1 MCGGFG
7 VDPDGGP
14 CSSRGPRR
22 SDTSL
27 CVERPG
33 NSAESC
39 VGIRYPPA
47 RLARIPAVSA
57 VVCNYNGESYLAGCL
72 ESVLAQGA
80 DEVIVVDDASTDGS
94 VALVQARFPGVRVI
108 QLERNAGPCVARN
121 AGMRAARHRW
131 VLAVD
136 NDAVLAPDVLARL
149 RAALETR
156 PEACLAQ
163 TRSVL
168 FDEPGRV
175 HYDGG
180 GFHYLGLIALRNW
193 YAPLSEAQGTGVIP
207 ADALV
212 AICALLDREVVLGLG
227 GYDEELFYLAEDLD
241 LSLRLK
247 LAGEQLVSVEDA
259 LVRHRGGTA
268 GLSFRGGG
276 YPRRRVYL
284 HARNRRRILLKCY
297 RVRTLLLILPA
308 FALYE
313 LVWLVFALH
322 KRELGALVAGRLAF
336 LRGLRSTLRARRAVQ
351 ARRVRRDRELLVGGP
366 LSLSPS
372 LVAGGGAR
380 GAARLLDRLFRA
392 WWRCV
397 RPLCG

>member
-1 MCGGFG
+1 ML
-7 VDPDGGP
+7 P
-14 CSSRGPRR
+14 
-22 SDTSL
+22 
-27 CVERPG
+27 
-33 NSAESC
+33 
-39 VGIRYPPA
+39 

-94 VALVQARFPGVRVI
+94 VALVRERFPGVALIR
-108 QLERNAGPCVARN
+108 LEENGGPCAARN
-121 AGMRAARHRW
+121 AGMRAAKHRW

-136 NDAVLAPDVLARL
+136 NDAVLAPDVLAKL
-149 RAALETR
+149 RAALEAR

-180 GFHYLGLIALRNW
+180 AFHYLGLIALRNA
-193 YAPLSEAQGTGVIP
+193 YTPLAEAEGYGVIE

-212 AICALLDREVVLGLG
+212 AICALLDRDVVLGLG

-247 LAGEQLVSVEDA
+247 LAGEHLLSVEDA

-276 YPRRRVYL
+276 YPRRRVFL
-284 HARNRRRILLKCY
+284 HARNRRRILVKCY
-297 RVRTLLLILPA
+297 RARTLLLILPA

-313 LVWLVFALH
+313 LVWCLFAL
-322 KRELGALVAGRLAF
+322 KQGELGALVSGRIAF
-336 LRGLRSTLRARRAVQ
+336 LPALASALRARAATQPSRRRA
-351 ARRVRRDRELLVGGP
+351 DRELLAGGP
-366 LSLSPS
+366 LVLSPS
-372 LVAGGGAR
+372 LVAGGAAR
-380 GAARLLDRLFRA
+380 GAARLLDRCLRA
-392 WWRCV
+392 WWWCV

>member
-1 MCGGFG
+1 M
-7 VDPDGGP
+7 
-14 CSSRGPRR
+14 
-22 SDTSL
+22 
-27 CVERPG
+27 
-33 NSAESC
+33 
-39 VGIRYPPA
+39 
-47 RLARIPAVSA
+47 ARISAVSA

-72 ESVLAQGA
+72 ESVLAQGV
-80 DEVIVVDDASTDGS
+80 DEVLVVDDASSDGS
-94 VALVQARFPGVRVI
+94 VALVRARFPRVQVI
-108 QLERNAGPCVARN
+108 RLEKNSGPCAARN
-121 AGMRAARHRW
+121 AGMRAARNRW

-136 NDAVLAPDVLARL
+136 NDAVLEPDVLAKL
-149 RAALETR
+149 RSSLETR
-156 PEACLAQ
+156 PEVCLAQ
-163 TRSVL
+163 PRSVL
-168 FDEPGRV
+168 FDEPTRV

-180 GFHYLGLIALRNW
+180 GFHYLGLIALRNA
-193 YAPLSEAQGTGVIP
+193 YTPLAEAEGVGVVE

-247 LAGEQLVSVEDA
+247 LAGERLVSVEEA

-297 RVRTLLLILPA
+297 RARTLLLVLPA

-313 LVWLVFALH
+313 LVWLLFAL
-322 KRELGALVAGRLAF
+322 KQGELGAVIRGRFDF
-336 LRGLRSTLRARRAVQ
+336 LRALPSTLRARRVVQ
-351 ARRVRRDRELLVGGP
+351 ARRRLRDRELLCGGP
-366 LSLSPS
+366 LVLSPS
-372 LVAGGGAR
+372 LVASGGTR
-380 GAARLLDRLFRA
+380 GAARLLDRCFRA
-392 WWRCV
+392 WWWLV